1 VLLVVAVGGGC
12 SFGES
17 GIAPPTNRIFLP
29 AGIAIDRSGE
39 FLYVVNSNSDLRFNA
54 GTVVA
59 VPALGPKDVSA
70 IRALPTTLPCTKT
83 RFSRT
88 EAVSESFCCV
98 DMTDSNVVNCNE
110 PQFIQ
115 SDATIE
121 IGSFGGP
128 IAVQTFQRNGVEVR
142 RLFVGV
148 RAEPSVTYADVTVRA
163 DGEGKKVEMR
173 CTGPHDDGSSV
184 QPKNAF
190 CEDNWRVRRPG
201 GAWPGE
207 LVLPEEPHSL
217 WLDEAS
223 QTLVVGHLTVS
234 ANSQILGGGLST
246 LDVCHPELETDDA
259 YRVRFAGLSRKTFL
273 PETLSQ
279 SVAGLSSPFVTSS
292 PAADALA
299 PRVFATARY
308 SAAISGM
315 VFRTVPDNPAN
326 PGANDCD
333 PTTARDLTLV
343 PGEHFFSPAFLPNG
357 SDVRSIVFSS
367 DGKRA
372 FVLHRND
379 TDTMSNPAAIAVL
392 DRRPLSDGTP
402 ANQPITVMQV
412 CNGPSTMQM
421 MDVGRGER
429 LFVTCYDDGWVYVID
444 PVALV
449 HVGTVDVG
457 VAPIGLTFS
466 PTEKGIAYVA
476 SFVNSHLSVIDFRPG
491 SSTENRVILRV
502 GLPHGYG
509 E

>member
-1 VLLVVAVGGGC
+1 M
-12 SFGES
+12 
-17 GIAPPTNRIFLP
+17 T
-29 AGIAIDRSGE
+29 IDRSGE

-70 IRALPTTLPCTKT
+70 LRALPSTLPCTKT

-88 EAVSESFCCV
+88 EGVSDSFCCV
-98 DMTDSNVVNCNE
+98 DMTDSNVLNCNE

-128 IAVQTFQRNGVEVR
+128 VALQTFQRNGQDVR
-142 RLFVGV
+142 RLFVAV
-148 RAEPSVTYADVTVRA
+148 RAEPSITYADVTVRD
-163 DGEGKKVEMR
+163 DGGSKKVAMR

-184 QPKNAF
+184 QANNAF
-190 CEDNWRVRRPG
+190 CDDNWRVRRPG
-201 GAWPGE
+201 GATPGE

-217 WLDEAS
+217 WLDES
-223 QTLVVGHLTVS
+223 TQTLVVGHLTVS
-234 ANSQILGGGLST
+234 ANAQVLGGGLST
-246 LDVCHPELETDDA
+246 LDVCNPELETDDA

-279 SVAGLSSPFVTSS
+279 SVAGLSTPWKDPTRAASV
-292 PAADALA
+292 PAAAV
-299 PRVFATARY
+299 VFASARY
-308 SAAISGM
+308 TSAISGM
-315 VFRTVPDNPAN
+315 VFRNPI
-326 PGANDCD
+326 GVNDCN
-333 PTTARDLTLV
+333 PSTARDLTLV

-379 TDTMSNPAAIAVL
+379 SDTTANPAAIAVL
-392 DRRPLSDGTP
+392 DRRPLPDGTP
-402 ANQPITVMQV
+402 SNQPITVLQV

-421 MDVGRGER
+421 KDVGRGEQ

-449 HVGTVDVG
+449 TTGIVDAGVG
-457 VAPIGLTFS
+457 PIALTFS
-466 PTEKGIAYVA
+466 PTEIGIAYVA

-491 SSTENRVILRV
+491 SPTENRVILRI